1 MAKSKLKSED
11 LMLNIIVN
19 GNKAQS
25 DIAKLGREIQDAKT
39 KTRDLERQQKELEK
53 QGKRDSDAYRQL
65 TAEINKNNQAID
77 QNRQKLAALNQ
88 SLKLEEQT
96 EKQLEAQ
103 LKNIIRLRKEAVP
116 DSAPYKA
123 YSDQI
128 EAIKN
133 RLAEL
138 RNGAKETDSAFER
151 LSNGFQKY
159 FAIMTGAIASFI
171 ASLSSIKKAVED
183 YAAFDDVLASVQKTT
198 GLTKTAVKELNKE
211 LTEIETRTSQEDLLG
226 LGRIGGK
233 LGINE
238 LDDLAGFVRAT
249 NQIVVALN
257 EDLGGNVEET
267 VNQLGKL
274 VDIFGLKEVY
284 GMEDALL
291 KVGSAINEL
300 GANSTASEAYLVDFT
315 NRMAGIAPITG
326 LTIDQIL
333 GLGAT
338 LDQFGQSSEVSTTAL
353 SKLFIKMAQEAD
365 KYSRYAGMS
374 VTEFKDLLEKD
385 FMAAFQ
391 RVLEGVRGNANG
403 INELAASLGDLGV
416 DGGRVV
422 AVLGTL
428 ANNTDALR
436 TQLDLASVSLR
447 EGTSITKEYNTMN
460 ETAAAELDKKK
471 KEVKA
476 LWVEL
481 GERLWPA
488 YTTGL
493 GVLSSFIQAVKT
505 IIGFVAENR
514 KVIIT
519 LTTAIVS
526 YYATVRLMQAYRFA
540 VIALSFAYETLFGS
554 ATRAAAA
561 QKLNNTA
568 AAAGQVIVTAYRVVV
583 LSFAVAYNVLTG
595 NMARAAAAQ
604 RLLNATML
612 ANPVGIVVAA
622 VAALST
628 AIYLYTRRATEAER
642 VTKLLADANGEVE
655 KAVSAERSELERNTK
670 AISDNTLTRDEKLTA
685 VKNLRALMPD
695 VLQDYTNE
703 EILAGKATEAIARQ
717 TEALLLQAK
726 VRAGQGVLAKRYE
739 ERAELVE
746 RRRQGLAGASMWER
760 LTAGF
765 RATNGKSTAQAYE
778 EMLDEQIKIID
789 EANDVFGEEVLKSQA
804 KLNAMLV
811 KRPDPLVVGS
821 VTPSGDGSD
830 SKANKARLKALEEE
844 QKNYN
849 ERLKAANL
857 FRENLSELT
866 DQQLQQLLAL
876 QKQHQTKM
884 DEINK
889 QFGHS
894 EKTITLTAQVE
905 IDKRAKAYETEQNRI
920 IASQKS
926 TIEQENDAHQ
936 LRLEKAGLAGKQ
948 REDLTAHQLK
958 VLEILEQT
966 HQANLNK
973 LDAQAMKKEIEER
986 QQNFQNELSEMR
998 IRNNEELSQ
1007 VKTLADAKLKL
1018 EGSVSPK
1025 VLQQVKTLQ
1034 EARKLLNKKY
1044 QQEEN
1049 ELTKKNLEALLS
1061 DLQTVLDTG
1070 EWKGI
1075 DLSDK
1080 IISDEEKKGLMD
1092 KVTEIKKILA
1102 GLLLESLPGKEE
1114 NDYGNMDILGMTKDQ
1129 WLGLFKNL
1137 DDTKRTFLE
1146 VMAVA
1151 QSFQQLWGQYNQ
1163 MVSAG
1168 EKRALQE
1175 FEQATQK
1182 KKDALQ
1188 AQLDS
1193 GRISQEAYNKRVEK
1207 LDKDLDKRRAQ
1218 MEYNQAKRDRAL
1230 AIASAITNTAVAV
1243 TKALPNLFLAALV
1256 GSMGAL
1262 QLATI
1267 LKTPL
1272 PAVPGREEG
1281 GFAVQREQDGK
1292 VFNARRSRKRM
1303 GMINRPSILVAENG
1317 REFVLSNQA
1326 VENPELRPLISVID
1340 TAQRNGT
1347 ISTIG
1352 MEDVMAQTMA
1362 NRTMQGRA
1370 SGGTYSGDPVSSG
1383 SSTTGSV
1390 NPYEATNELLR
1401 KNLEATDRLNETI
1414 KRGITAEVAIL
1425 GKNGFREK
1433 MNELTAIEKDANI

>member
-1 MAKSKLKSED
+1 MAKTKLKSED

-128 EAIKN
+128 DALKN

-138 RNGAKETDSAFER
+138 RRGSDETDSAFQR
-151 LSNGFQKY
+151 LSSGFKKY
-159 FAIMTGAIASFI
+159 FAIMAAGIASFL
-171 ASLSSIKKAVED
+171 AAFSGIKKAIEE
-183 YAAFDDVLASVQKTT
+183 YAAFDDVLAGVQKTT
-198 GLTKTAVKELNKE
+198 GRTKSEIKELNKE

-233 LGINE
+233 LGVTE
-238 LDDLAGFVRAT
+238 LDELAGFVRAT

-274 VDIFGLKEVY
+274 VDIFGLKQIY
-284 GMEDALL
+284 GMEGALL

-300 GANSTASEAYLVDFT
+300 GANSTAAEAYLVDFT

-326 LTIDQIL
+326 LTVDQVL

-353 SKLFIKMAQEAD
+353 SKLFIKMAQDAD

-374 VTEFKDLLEKD
+374 VTAFKDLLEKD

-403 INELAASLGDLGV
+403 INELATSLGDLGV

-436 TQLDLASVSLR
+436 TQLDLAKISLQ

-460 ETAAAELDKKK
+460 QTAAAELDKKK
-471 KEVKA
+471 KEVRA

-493 GVLSSFIQAVKT
+493 GILSSFIQAIKV
-505 IIGFVAENR
+505 IIGFVSENY
-514 KVIIT
+514 KIILV
-519 LTTAIVS
+519 LTAAIVGYS
-526 YYATVRLMQAYRFA
+526 AVVLAATIRTQ
-540 VIALSFAYETLFGS
+540 ALSLAQ
-554 ATRAAAA
+554 RAAAA
-561 QKLNNTA
+561 AQWLFNA
-568 AAAGQVIVTAYRVVV
+568 AVTA
-583 LSFAVAYNVLTG
+583 
-595 NMARAAAAQ
+595 
-604 RLLNATML
+604 
-612 ANPVGIVVAA
+612 NPLGLF
-622 VAALST
+622 VAALSAVT
-628 AIYLYTRRATEAER
+628 AGLLLYSQRASAASRTA
-642 VTKLLADANGEVE
+642 KLLAEANNEVE
-655 KAVSAERSELERNTK
+655 KSMASEKGELERNTK
-670 AISDNTLTRDEKLTA
+670 AIHDNKLTRDEKLAA
-685 VKNLRALMPD
+685 VQNLRALMPD
-695 VLQDYTNE
+695 VLKDYTDE
-703 EILAGKATEAIARQ
+703 EILAGKATEAIAKQ

-726 VRAGQGVLAKRYE
+726 VRGQQSVLAKNYE
-739 ERAELVE
+739 RIAQLQDQKRRGWSGASVGERAEYAAAGLTFGDFNE
-746 RRRQGLAGASMWER
+746 RYQ
-760 LTAGF
+760 
-765 RATNGKSTAQAYE
+765 
-778 EMLDEQIKIID
+778 EMLDEDIKAIED
-789 EANDVFGEEVLKSQA
+789 ANQAFGDDVLKSQA
-804 KLNAMLV
+804 KLNAMFV
-811 KRPDPLVVGS
+811 KKVKPIVPVP
-821 VTPSGDGSD
+821 VTPSGGNTSD

-857 FRENLSELT
+857 FREDLSELT
-866 DQQLQQLLAL
+866 DQQLQQMLTL

-905 IDKRAKAYETEQNRI
+905 IDKRVKAYETEQNRI

-926 TIEQENDAHQ
+926 TIDQENDAYQ
-936 LRLEKAGLAGKQ
+936 LRLEKAGLARKQ
-948 REDLTAHQLK
+948 REELTAHQLK

-1018 EGSVSPK
+1018 EGSISPK

-1049 ELTKKNLEALLS
+1049 ELTKKNLESLLS
-1061 DLQTVLDTG
+1061 DLQTVLDKG
-1070 EWKGI
+1070 EWKGV

-1102 GLLLESLPGKEE
+1102 SLLLESLPGKEE

-1370 SGGTYSGDPVSSG
+1370 SGGTYSGDPVSPG
-1383 SSTTGSV
+1383 SSSTGSV